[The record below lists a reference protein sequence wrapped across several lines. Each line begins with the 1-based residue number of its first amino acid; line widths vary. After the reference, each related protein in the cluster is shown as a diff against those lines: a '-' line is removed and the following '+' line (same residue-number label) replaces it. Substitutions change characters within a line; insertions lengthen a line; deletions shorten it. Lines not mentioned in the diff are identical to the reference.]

1 MVLRLTAKYLSD
13 IEVFMG
19 EVDPAANGRLGKG
32 ALWYANKGW
41 KVLPVHGVVNGKCT
55 CGQTHLDG
63 KEVGKHPAIK
73 GWQDE
78 ASSDV
83 DKVAKWWE
91 SNPDYNIGVYCKD
104 SSFLVIDI
112 DPRNGGDDSFLK
124 LEERA
129 SGNLPPTVEAITGV
143 WSDKGR
149 PARGRHLI
157 YKCSPNEKFIGNFK
171 KAGLDGI
178 DVKHN
183 GYILIAPSRHFS
195 GVNYTWKPGHAPWE
209 MEIAEAPEELLAVI
223 RAGSPRTGSGRNTSY
238 YKDGIWES
246 FQDLEF
252 GGEKIDIDKIMQE
265 GIDEGHRA
273 VEIYRLAC
281 ALANKMGTDPVSRS
295 AIESLMIRFNHESV
309 RPPMELEGPNSLL
322 MHVNRAIDFVGD
334 NPKVNLKWNN
344 LSSWVE
350 TRGMEWAEK
359 SQAETD
365 AKINNSQKPA
375 SYVGT
380 HASSEP
386 SQTVVIHDADS
397 VSPSVGPDF
406 VGDRVSKLV
415 KTGMS
420 VAQAIGGGN
429 MDLPDDQ
436 DAIDAE
442 DGGVLGARSL
452 TDVGNSRR
460 LVDTFGSA
468 IRYTP
473 GLGWFYWDG
482 NYWKPDIESLELQE
496 LAKRIAPVIAS
507 EVANY
512 DLSDPKVNEI
522 INWAKQA
529 KSNTRINNMIKSA
542 VSDKRTLV
550 GVSQWDGD
558 SSLLGVMNGV
568 VDLRSGELL
577 SGRPDLYI
585 TRRAPVAYTPGLRNV
600 RFEQF
605 LDFATNGD
613 KEFQEWLQR
622 AVGYTLTGLNNQD
635 ALFLVYGP
643 PGSGKTTFVETIV
656 NALGTQQYSWTLDS
670 SVLAAGD
677 GNANRTDEYHMA
689 ELRGRRMIWVDELPE
704 SERLKENQ
712 VKKMTGSGTLSGR
725 SPGERPF
732 TFVSQGKL
740 WVTTNHRPII
750 TDDAMWRRLRPI
762 PLTSIPENPDRSLRP
777 YLSDPEGGLPAVLS
791 WAVEGAIKY
800 LNSSA
805 KDPLGWCSVVKE
817 AADIYRKNEDR
828 IGLFFEEE
836 TKEVPGAVTS
846 ITDLF
851 TRYRKWSDYRGERP
865 LTQIAFHRKISDR
878 GMKLIGQG
886 AKAELH
892 DYSLTLQVVSEPK
905 DINWANEMR
914 FYN

>member
-1 MVLRLTAKYLSD
+1 
-13 IEVFMG
+13 MG
-19 EVDPAANGRLGKG
+19 ELDAAAGGRLAKG

-55 CGQTHLDG
+55 CGKTHVDA
-63 KEVGKHPAIK
+63 KEAGKHPAIA
-73 GWQDE
+73 GWQNQ
-78 ASSDV
+78 ATSDIDTV
-83 DKVAKWWE
+83 TQWWQE
-91 SNPDYNIGVYCKD
+91 NPEYNIGVFCRE
-104 SSFLVIDI
+104 SGFLVIDI

-129 SGNLPPTVEAITGV
+129 AGNLPPTVEAITGV
-143 WSDKGR
+143 WSKDGK

-183 GYILIAPSRHFS
+183 GYVLIAPSRHFS

-209 MEIAEAPEELLAVI
+209 MEIAEAPEELLAVL
-223 RAGSPRTGSGRNTSY
+223 RMGNPRSGSGTVNTY
-238 YKDGIWES
+238 YKDGSWSS

-252 GGEKIDIDKIMQE
+252 DGEKIDIDKIMEE

-281 ALANKMGTDPVSRS
+281 ALANKMGTDPVSRN
-295 AIESLMIRFNHESV
+295 AIESMMIRFNHEAV

-322 MHVNRAIDFVGD
+322 MHVNRAIDFVAS
-334 NPKVNLKWNN
+334 NPKVNLKWNG
-344 LSSWVE
+344 LSNWVE
-350 TRGMEWAEK
+350 SKGMAWAEK
-359 SQAETD
+359 SQLESAT
-365 AKINNSQKPA
+365 AVKKK
-375 SYVGT
+375 
-380 HASSEP
+380 SEP
-386 SQTVVIHDADS
+386 ARELSTLSTAIEDDDS
-397 VSPSVGPDF
+397 VSPSIGPDF
-406 VGDRVSKLV
+406 VGNRVSNLV
-415 KTGMS
+415 KNGMS
-420 VAQAIGGGN
+420 VAEAIGGGN
-429 MDLPDDQ
+429 MDIPGDQ
-436 DAIDAE
+436 DAIDPE
-442 DGGVLGARSL
+442 DGGILGARTL
-452 TDVGNSRR
+452 TDVGNGRR

-468 IRYTP
+468 VRYTP

-482 NYWKPDIESLELQE
+482 NYWKPDIETLELQE
-496 LAKRIAPVIAS
+496 LAKRISPVIAS

-512 DLSDPKVNEI
+512 DLGDPKVNEI
-522 INWAKQA
+522 ISWAKQA

-542 VSDKRTLV
+542 VSDKRIEV
-550 GVSQWDGD
+550 AIEKWDGD
-558 SSLLGVMNGV
+558 TNLLGVSNGV
-568 VDLRSGELL
+568 VDLTSGELL

-613 KEFQEWLQR
+613 KELQDWLQR
-622 AVGYTLTGLNNQD
+622 AVGYTFTGLNSQD
-635 ALFLVYGP
+635 VLFLVYGP

-670 SVLAAGD
+670 TVLAAGD
-677 GNANRTDEYHMA
+677 GQANRTDEYHMA

-712 VKKMTGSGTLSGR
+712 VKKMTGSGTLQGR

-732 TFVSQGKL
+732 TFRSQGKL
-740 WVTTNHRPII
+740 WVTTNHRPMI
-750 TDDAMWRRLRPI
+750 TDDAMWRRLRPV
-762 PLTSIPENPDRSLRP
+762 PLTNVPENPDKDLRP

-805 KDPLGWCSVVKE
+805 KDPLGWCSAVKE

-836 TKEVPGAVTS
+836 TRQTEGGAIPMNELYS
-846 ITDLF
+846 L
-851 TRYRKWSDYRGERP
+851 YRRWSDFRGERP
-865 LTQIAFHRKISDR
+865 MTQIAFHRKIMDR
-878 GMKLIGQG
+878 GMNLMGSG
-886 AKAELH
+886 AKAQLLGH
-892 DYSLTLQVVSEPK
+892 SLMPRIVEEPQ
-905 DINWANEMR
+905 DINWSNQAR
-914 FYN
+914 FFRG

>member
-1 MVLRLTAKYLSD
+1 
-13 IEVFMG
+13 MG
-19 EVDPAANGRLGKG
+19 EVDPAANGRLGNG
-32 ALWYANKGW
+32 ALWYAGKGW
-41 KVLPVHGVVNGKCT
+41 KILPVHGVVNGKCT

-73 GWQDE
+73 GWQNE
-78 ASSDV
+78 ATSDK
-83 DKVAKWWE
+83 DKISEWWGN
-91 SNPDYNIGVYCKD
+91 NPNYNIGVYAKE
-104 SSFLVIDI
+104 SGFLVIDI

-129 SGNLPPTVEAITGV
+129 SGSLPPTVEAITGV
-143 WSDKGR
+143 WSKDGK

-157 YKCSPNEKFIGNFK
+157 YKCNPNEKFIGNFK

-183 GYILIAPSRHFS
+183 GYVLIAPSRHFS

-209 MEIAEAPEELLAVI
+209 IEIADAPEELLAVL
-223 RAGSPRTGSGRNTSY
+223 RASTPRSGGSGSSSY
-238 YKDGIWES
+238 YKEGVWET
-246 FQDLEF
+246 FTDLEL
-252 GGEKIDIDKIMQE
+252 GGKRVDIDKIMEE
-265 GIDEGHRA
+265 GIDEGNRA
-273 VEIYRLAC
+273 VGIYELAC
-281 ALANKMGTDPVSRS
+281 ALANRMGTDPVQRR

-322 MHVNRAIDFVGD
+322 MHVNRAIDFVAN
-334 NPKVNLKWNN
+334 NPKVNLKWGGI
-344 LSSWVE
+344 SDWVQ
-350 TRGMEWAEK
+350 TKGMDWAQK
-359 SQAETD
+359 SQAETE
-365 AKINNSQKPA
+365 AKA
-375 SYVGT
+375 LT
-380 HASSEP
+380 SSSSSKAIETY
-386 SQTVVIHDADS
+386 SEVSTYDADS
-397 VSPSVGPDF
+397 VSPSIGPDF

-442 DGGVLGARSL
+442 DGGVMGSRTL

-468 IRYTP
+468 VRYTV

-482 NYWKPDIESLELQE
+482 NYWKQDVENLELQE

-522 INWAKQA
+522 ISWAKQA

-542 VSDKRTLV
+542 VSDKRV
-550 GVSQWDGD
+550 VVSIDKWDGD
-558 SSLLGVMNGV
+558 TNLLGVTNGV
-568 VDLRSGELL
+568 VDLKTGELL

-605 LDFATNGD
+605 IDFATNGD
-613 KEFQEWLQR
+613 KEFQDWLQR

-635 ALFLVYGP
+635 TLFLVYGP

-712 VKKMTGSGTLSGR
+712 VKKMTGSGTLQGR

-732 TFVSQGKL
+732 TFRSQGKL
-740 WVTTNHRPII
+740 WITTNHRPII

-762 PLTSIPENPDRSLRP
+762 PLTNVPDNPDKDLRP

-791 WAVEGAIKY
+791 WAVDGAIKY

-805 KDPLGWCSVVKE
+805 KDPLGWCSAVRD

-836 TKEVPGAVTS
+836 TKQMEGAF
-846 ITDLF
+846 IPMRDLY
-851 TRYRKWSDYRGERP
+851 TNYRRWSEYRGERP
-865 LTQIAFHRKISDR
+865 LTQIAFHRKIQDR
-878 GMKLIGQG
+878 GMKLNGSG

-892 DYSLTLQVVSEPK
+892 GYSLPLAPVSSPQE
-905 DINWANEMR
+905 INWQDQTR
-914 FYN
+914 FFRG

>member
-1 MVLRLTAKYLSD
+1 
-13 IEVFMG
+13 MG
-19 EVDPAANGRLGKG
+19 DVDSAAGGRLKNG
-32 ALWYANKGW
+32 ALFYAREKGW
-41 KVLPVHGVVNGKCT
+41 KILPVHGVVNGKCT

-73 GWQDE
+73 GWQNE
-78 ASSDV
+78 ATSDP
-83 DKVAKWWE
+83 DKIASWWDQNIEYNVGVFARE
-91 SNPDYNIGVYCKD
+91 SG
-104 SSFLVIDI
+104 FLVIDV
-112 DPRNGGDDSFLK
+112 DPRNGGDESFLK

-129 SGNLPPTVEAITGV
+129 LGNLPKTVEAITGV
-143 WSDKGR
+143 WSKDGN

-157 YKCSPNEKFIGNFK
+157 YRCDPNEKFIANFK
-171 KAGLDGI
+171 KAGLEGI

-183 GYILIAPSRHFS
+183 GYILLAPSRHFS
-195 GVNYTWKPGHAPWE
+195 GVNYEWKPGHSPAQI
-209 MEIAEAPEELLAVI
+209 EIADAPEELLAVI
-223 RAGSPRTGSGRNTSY
+223 RASNNRSSSGRSSSY
-238 YKDGIWES
+238 YKEGVWES
-246 FQDLEF
+246 FQNLEF
-252 GGEKIDIDKIMQE
+252 AGERVDIEKIMEE

-273 VEIYRLAC
+273 VEIYRLVC
-281 ALANKMGTDPVSRS
+281 ALANDMGTSQIQRN
-295 AIESLMIRFNHESV
+295 AIESMMIRFNHESV

-322 MHVNRAIDFVGD
+322 MHVNRAIDFVAN
-334 NPKVNLKWNN
+334 NPKVNLKWGGLSDWVNN
-344 LSSWVE
+344 QGMAWAKQSQGETETKALVSKTDKAVE
-350 TRGMEWAEK
+350 VVEAEV
-359 SQAETD
+359 
-365 AKINNSQKPA
+365 
-375 SYVGT
+375 YV
-380 HASSEP
+380 EP
-386 SQTVVIHDADS
+386 TVYDADF
-397 VSPSVGPDF
+397 VSPSVNPSF
-406 VGDRVSKLV
+406 VGEKITKLV
-415 KTGMS
+415 KNGMS
-420 VAQAIGGGN
+420 VADAIGGGN
-429 MDLPDDQ
+429 LDLPQDQ

-442 DGGVLGARSL
+442 DGGVVGSRTL

-460 LVDTFGSA
+460 LVDTFSSA

-473 GLGWFYWDG
+473 GLGWFYWEG
-482 NYWKPDIESLELQE
+482 NYWKPDVENLELQE

-542 VSDKRTLV
+542 VSDKRIQV
-550 GVSQWDGD
+550 PIEKWDGD
-558 SSLLGVMNGV
+558 VHLLGVNNGV
-568 VDLRSGELL
+568 VDLKTGELL

-585 TRRAPVAYTPGLRNV
+585 TRRAPLSYTPGLRNV

-605 LDFATNGD
+605 LDFSTGGD
-613 KEFQEWLQR
+613 KEFQDWLQR

-677 GNANRTDEYHMA
+677 GSANRTDEYHMA

-712 VKKMTGSGTLSGR
+712 VKKMTGSGTLQGR

-732 TFVSQGKL
+732 TFRSQGKL

-762 PLTSIPENPDRSLRP
+762 PLTNVPDNPDKDLRP

-791 WAVEGAIKY
+791 WAVDGAIKY

-805 KDPLGWCSVVKE
+805 KDPLGWCSVVRE

-836 TKEVPGAVTS
+836 TKQSQDSS
-846 ITDLF
+846 IGMGDLYNM
-851 TRYRKWSDYRGERP
+851 YRRWSDYRGERP
-865 LTQIAFHRKISDR
+865 MTQIAFQRKLSDR
-878 GMKLIGQG
+878 GMKLVGQG
-886 AKAELH
+886 SKAELH
-892 DYSLTLQVVSEPK
+892 GYMKLPTLVEDNDVVWSDQV
-905 DINWANEMR
+905 R
-914 FYN
+914 YFRG

>member
-1 MVLRLTAKYLSD
+1 
-13 IEVFMG
+13 MG
-19 EVDPAANGRLGKG
+19 EVDPAAGGRLGNG
-32 ALWYANKGW
+32 ALWYAGKGW
-41 KVLPVHGVVNGKCT
+41 KILPVHGVVNGKCT
-55 CGQTHLDG
+55 CGQTHADG

-73 GWQDE
+73 GWQNE
-78 ASSDV
+78 ATSDV
-83 DKVAKWWE
+83 GKITSWWE
-91 SNPDYNIGVYCKD
+91 TNPDYNIGVFARE
-104 SSFLVIDI
+104 SGFLVIDI
-112 DPRNGGDDSFLK
+112 DPRNGGDEAFLR

-143 WSDKGR
+143 WSNKGN
-149 PARGRHLI
+149 PVRGRHLI
-157 YKCSPNEKFIGNFK
+157 YKCNPNEKFIANFK

-183 GYILIAPSRHFS
+183 GYILISPSRHFS

-223 RAGSPRTGSGRNTSY
+223 RSGNQRSSSSGRNLSY
-238 YKDGIWES
+238 YKEGIWES

-252 GGEKIDIDKIMQE
+252 GGEKVDIDAIMQE
-265 GIDEGHRA
+265 GIEEGHRA

-281 ALANKMGTDPVSRS
+281 ALANKMGTDSIQRS

-309 RPPMELEGPNSLL
+309 RPPMELEGQNSLL
-322 MHVNRAIDFVGD
+322 MHVNRAIEFVAN
-334 NPKVNLKWNN
+334 NPKANLKWNG
-344 LSSWVE
+344 LSGWVE
-350 TRGMEWAEK
+350 SQGMNWAKQSQEETNSKELVSKPTEVLAIEAEVIDSEIYVEPK
-359 SQAETD
+359 S
-365 AKINNSQKPA
+365 
-375 SYVGT
+375 Y
-380 HASSEP
+380 
-386 SQTVVIHDADS
+386 DADF
-397 VSPSVGPDF
+397 VSPSVGPSF
-406 VGDRVSKLV
+406 VGERITKLV
-415 KTGMS
+415 KNGMS
-420 VAQAIGGGN
+420 VADAIGGGN
-429 MDLPDDQ
+429 LDLPDDL

-442 DGGVLGARSL
+442 DGGVMGARTL

-460 LVDTFGSA
+460 LVDTFSSA

-473 GLGWFYWDG
+473 GLGWFYWEG
-482 NYWKPDIESLELQE
+482 NYWKPDIENLELQE

-507 EVANY
+507 EVASY

-542 VSDKRTLV
+542 VSDKRIQV
-550 GVSQWDGD
+550 PIEKWDGD
-558 SSLLGVMNGV
+558 THLLGVNNGV
-568 VDLRSGELL
+568 VDLKTGELL

-585 TRRAPVAYTPGLRNV
+585 TRRAPLSYTPGLRNV

-605 LDFATNGD
+605 LDFSTGGD
-613 KEFQEWLQR
+613 KEFQDWLQR

-677 GNANRTDEYHMA
+677 GSANRTDEYHMA

-712 VKKMTGSGTLSGR
+712 VKKMTGSGTLQGR

-732 TFVSQGKL
+732 TFRSQGKL

-762 PLTSIPENPDRSLRP
+762 PLTNVPDNPDKDLRP

-791 WAVEGAIKY
+791 WAVDGAIKY

-805 KDPLGWCSVVKE
+805 KDPLGWCSVVRE

-836 TKEVPGAVTS
+836 TRQSADSS
-846 ITDLF
+846 IPMGDLYSM
-851 TRYRKWSDYRGERP
+851 YRRWSDYRGERP
-865 LTQIAFHRKISDR
+865 MTQIAFQRKLSDR
-878 GMKLIGQG
+878 AMNLVGSGS
-886 AKAELH
+886 KAELRG
-892 DYSLTLQVVSEPK
+892 YMKLPTLVQDPQE
-905 DINWANEMR
+905 INWSNEVR
-914 FYN
+914 FFRG